1 MVFDALDNITETEES
16 CKAKKAAAEVDARRL
31 IQQAEQDGNA
41 LLQQIRADAE
51 LSGKN
56 MLCQAQKRALEKA
69 ETIRKDTDASV
80 AAMISEAA
88 AKLDQAAELIV
99 ERIVNV

>member
-1 MVFDALDNITETEES
+1 MFLDAIENVTEIEES
-16 CKAKKAAAEVDARRL
+16 CKAKKAAAEADARRL

-41 LLQQIRADAE
+41 LLQQVRADAE

-56 MLCQAQKRALEKA
+56 MLHQTRERALEKA
-69 ETIRKDTDASV
+69 ETIRKDTDAAV
-80 AAMISEAA
+80 AAMISEAT
-88 AKLDQAAELIV
+88 AKLGQAAELIV